1 VYGPGKA
8 SLRYLEEPTK
18 DPSKLARS
26 AAGEILRCAKCGV
39 FPVELESRVPE
50 GLESFG
56 GLIKVLFQCPVC
68 PAPMQPKWAGS
79 RVDACEI
86 WNQRQALTRNPR
98 PGRDG
103 RNRMRGK
110 ML

>member
-1 VYGPGKA
+1 MSRRRPRKVYGPGKA

-39 FPVELESRVPE
+39 FPVELETHQC
-50 GLESFG
+50 F
-56 GLIKVLFQCPVC
+56 LFQCPVC
-68 PAPMQPKWAGS
+68 PAPMQPKWGPTREA
-79 RVDACEI
+79 ACEI